1 VVRLA
6 DNFVFSSSHCIPT
19 HLTMGDRK
27 ESKKSKKSHS
37 DHKSH
42 KKHKKHRSRHD
53 KNDSPSSE
61 PEIDYNDPSL
71 WSVEKTIEG
80 VAPVSNVA
88 PSAATAVA
96 PTAVDAA
103 PVPVQDDVDNGPVRD
118 TWMTDAGMDFTSFGT
133 VKQKA
138 PKEEKP
144 NPDVVGVNI
153 GRCFIITPHTDPFSV

>member
-1 VVRLA
+1 
-6 DNFVFSSSHCIPT
+6 
-19 HLTMGDRK
+19 MGDRK

-71 WSVEKTIEG
+71 WSVEKTFEG
-80 VAPVSNVA
+80 VAPVTVAA

-96 PTAVDAA
+96 PTAVDSA
-103 PVPVQDDVDNGPVRD
+103 PVPVQADVETGPMRD
-118 TWMTDAGMDFTSFGT
+118 TWMTDEGMDFTSFGA

-144 NPDVVGVNI
+144 NPDVVGAK
-153 GRCFIITPHTDPFSV
+153 DAW